1 MRAVDGNLQTGL
13 SSSNDQVVFRL
24 KGGRYQLSAVATWG
38 GGSATFEML
47 GPDGSTYLT
56 VGTALSANGTQV
68 VEVPENNFRWTIATA
83 SAASL
88 AVTRIPGE

>member
-1 MRAVDGNLQTGL
+1 MRGTDGNRQTGL
-13 SSSNDQVVFRL
+13 SSTNDQVTFRL
-24 KGGRYQLSAVATWG
+24 RGGRYQLQAIATWG

-56 VGTALSANGTQV
+56 VGTAITANGTQV
-68 VEVPENNFRWTIATA
+68 VEVPEGTFRWTIVTA

-88 AVTRIPGE
+88 AVVRIPGE